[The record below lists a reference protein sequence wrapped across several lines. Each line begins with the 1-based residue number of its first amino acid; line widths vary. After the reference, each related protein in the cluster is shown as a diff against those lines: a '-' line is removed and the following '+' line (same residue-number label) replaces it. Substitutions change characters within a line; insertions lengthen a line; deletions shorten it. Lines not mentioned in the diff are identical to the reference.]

1 MKYTLV
7 TLFPEWFD
15 SPLSA
20 GLMARAREAGLVDFF
35 FANPRDMTTDPHH
48 TVDDRPYG
56 GGPGMVLMLE
66 PLVALLRS
74 LPPERRGRMLA
85 LTPGG
90 RPFTQN
96 MAREL
101 AL

>member
-1 MKYTLV
+1 M
-7 TLFPEWFD
+7 
-15 SPLSA
+15 
-20 GLMARAREAGLVDFF
+20 DFF

-74 LPPERRGRMLA
+74 LPRSGADGCWP
-85 LTPGG
+85 
-90 RPFTQN
+90 
-96 MAREL
+96 
-101 AL
+101 